1 MQANTRFYNG
11 RMFVLFYL
19 SHKKTNARGKTP
31 LYCRVTINGK
41 RAEFSTGIYADA
53 GQWLTKK
60 QSFKPSTTIYQQH
73 NSKLNKI
80 LADLDYIKMDL
91 ERSGKPITAATI
103 KRLFSGDKKPAYTLL
118 AILSEYYKKAVNDGQ
133 SNSQLRRI
141 KAFTIQL
148 KKFLNYIK
156 RTQIEPD
163 ELTHSFGYQFID
175 FLKECRR
182 LEHNE
187 PYKYATLKKKV
198 QIFSDALDMGIR
210 MGWCTLNPIK
220 GVEVTGAKTPKQT
233 RLTNEEIKAIHNH
246 RFASVRLQ
254 NIADLFLLQ
263 CYTGLAYTDI
273 MSLNPNHI
281 ILANQT
287 QWILKNRDKS
297 GIEALIPLFPDAKC
311 ILDKYTE
318 TNLLNEPILNLPRVS
333 NQKYNAY
340 LKEIAE
346 IVGINKRLTTHAGRR
361 TFSQRLSD
369 RGVDGEVI
377 MKMMGHSSPKTTFE
391 HYVDVSIERIAG
403 ELTEK
408 QIRGVVVS

>member
-1 MQANTRFYNG
+1 MQANTRLHNY

-31 LYCRVTINGK
+31 LYCRVTVNGK
-41 RAEFSTGIYADA
+41 RAEFSTGIYTDA
-53 GQWLTKK
+53 EQWLTKK
-60 QSFKPSTTIYQQH
+60 QCFKASSLINQQH

-103 KRLFSGDKKPAYTLL
+103 KRLFAGDKKPAYTLM
-118 AILSEYYKKAVNDGQ
+118 AVLSEYQKKAISDGQ

-141 KAFTIQL
+141 RAFNLQL
-148 KKFLNYIK
+148 KEYLLSIK

-163 ELTHSFGYQFID
+163 ELTHSFGYQFIE
-175 FLKECRR
+175 FIKECRR
-182 LEHNE
+182 LDNKE

-220 GVEVTGAKTPKQT
+220 GVEVTGAKTTKQT
-233 RLTNEEIKAIHNH
+233 RLSNEEIKSIHNH

-273 MSLNPNHI
+273 MSLKPNHI

-297 GIEALIPLFPDAKC
+297 GIEALIPLFADAKG
-311 ILDKYTE
+311 ILDKYTQKNVLGE
-318 TNLLNEPILNLPRVS
+318 AVFNLPKVS
-333 NQKYNAY
+333 NQKYNSY

-346 IVGINKRLTTHAGRR
+346 IVGIDKRLTTHAGRR

-391 HYVDVSIERIAG
+391 HYVDVSLERIAG
-403 ELTEK
+403 ELLEK
-408 QIRGVVVS
+408 EIRGVVVA